1 MHLTRI
7 RVFVAFAYLFHEGD
21 APMRYLSLAVV
32 VALAATTVASAQ
44 PGGSPEA
51 GEISPALRQACEGD
65 YQRFCAGVQPGGG
78 RILQCLRT
86 HTKNLSESC
95 RTTLLEHKP

>member
-1 MHLTRI
+1 
-7 RVFVAFAYLFHEGD
+7 
-21 APMRYLSLAVV
+21 MRCLSLTVV
-32 VALAATTVASAQ
+32 AALAATSAAHAQ

-51 GEISPALRQACEGD
+51 GEISPALRRACEGD

-78 RILQCLRT
+78 RILQCLNS

-95 RTTLLEHKP
+95 RTMLSERKP